1 MAKAN
6 DLADGIRNAARQ
18 FKHFQDV
25 ADMLDKYGSFENAVK
40 EQELALKKVQ
50 DERAVGILALAEQAQ
65 KVEAAQKRH
74 TDLIADAN
82 TQAAAIVEAANT
94 AAFDTNVAAKAEA
107 AQVLEA
113 AKTAALS
120 KKNSLSDDIL
130 ALTEAKVRI
139 SDDIAAMQASVDS
152 INAQAKAAEE
162 RLAKV
167 NAAIAK
173 FATV

>member
-18 FKHFQDV
+18 YKHFQDV
-25 ADMLDKYGSFENAVK
+25 ADMLDRFGSIENAVK
-40 EQELALKKVQ
+40 EQEAALQKVK
-50 DERAVGILALAEQAQ
+50 DEKSAGILAPAEQAE
-65 KVEAAQKRH
+65 KVAAAEKRH
-74 TDLIADAN
+74 GELIASAN
-82 TQAAAIVEAANT
+82 EQSAAIVEAANSE
-94 AAFDTNVAAKAEA
+94 AFNINVAAKADA
-107 AQVLEA
+107 AQIVET

-130 ALTEAKVRI
+130 ALTDAKVRI
-139 SDDIAAMQASVDS
+139 SDDIAAMQASVDG
-152 INAQAKAAEE
+152 INAQAKAAED

>member
-6 DLADGIRNAARQ
+6 DLAEGIRNAARQ
-18 FKHFQDV
+18 YKHFQDV
-25 ADMLDKYGSFENAVK
+25 ADMLDKYGSIENAVK

-50 DERAVGILALAEQAQ
+50 DEKAAGILALAEQAQ
-65 KVEAAQKRH
+65 KIEAAQKRH
-74 TDLIADAN
+74 TNLIAEAN
-82 TQAAAIVEAANT
+82 TQAAAIVEAANS
-94 AAFDTNVAAKAEA
+94 AAFDTNVTAKDEA
-107 AQVLEA
+107 AQLVAAARAKALEN
-113 AKTAALS
+113 
-120 KKNSLSDDIL
+120 KNSLADEIL
-130 ALTEAKVRI
+130 ALTASKVRI
-139 SDDIAAMQASVDS
+139 SEDIAAMTASVDS

>member
-18 FKHFQDV
+18 YKHFQDV
-25 ADMLDKYGSFENAVK
+25 ADMLDRYGSIENAVK
-40 EQELALKKVQ
+40 EQELALKKVN
-50 DERAVGILALAEQAQ
+50 DEKDAGILALAEQAQ
-65 KVEAAQKRH
+65 KVASAEKRH
-74 TDLIADAN
+74 GELIASASE
-82 TQAAAIVEAANT
+82 QSAAIIEAANT
-94 AAFDTNVAAKAEA
+94 AAFDVNVEAKAEA
-107 AQVLEA
+107 VQIVEK
-113 AKTAALS
+113 AKASALS

-139 SDDIAAMQASVDS
+139 SEDIAAMQGNVDG
-152 INAQAKAAEE
+152 INAQAKAAED